1 MKKIFISLLSVF
13 AIGIVFCGTAN
24 AQTSSSAS
32 VSGGVLVATVNID
45 NAKIVSQDDRN
56 FSISFDISNRIGAQP
71 QIKYAVQLTKVSST
85 GQDVIDEKVYDEVLS
100 LGENTTVNKTI
111 NYTVPSSI
119 PAGTYELSLES
130 KNESGLILA
139 YISLGTVNIS
149 ENKTQT
155 VEIVPGSCQLT
166 VQGGSTTTDYI
177 SNGPLPI
184 TVDQKIIANCIISS
198 SFSGEI
204 SLLPNFVTMEHTV
217 FGSIVSTSGG
227 SVESINIKNGTS
239 RISVELPQ
247 TLKPEDYDV
256 EFSLISSDKSVV
268 SNKVYFDYILVGDSG
283 VIENAVFNK
292 TFYKAGDIANIQLSL
307 VTNIASISNVQPIL
321 TNNLASTSIYISI
334 TSDSGRICGSTTS
347 MELTNFP
354 NVQVPIINDC
364 SNPQANIVLSMI
376 DATGKEIVLD
386 QKNFQINTPNAQANS
401 PTKLNA
407 ETIILISA
415 GLIVVLILLA
425 IIIKR
430 KHSVI
435 QVLIIFLLSSSM
447 MFGFLNKVFADTYSW
462 SMNFTYMVKDGLY
475 CTGRSWPKG
484 TDTYYVN
491 TNVNSSSPVYNSN
504 QTISLT
510 YSINSPIIGLDP
522 SCPTSEPTAFAGMA
536 FDNTNYQYISSPW
549 GNNTYSLPSYST
561 SGTSS
566 HSMNFKFGESSG
578 QSITGNIPFTVV
590 SADQPPVGEFNP
602 ISGSLSLN
610 QITTQ
615 MANSKTSNF
624 LSFFNNIIAEVKNIG
639 TKNVF
644 ASTLRTITATA
655 GADGSI
661 NPSGTIYLPQL
672 ATQEFTIQANS
683 GYRVSNVTV
692 DGVSQGA
699 IVEYML
705 PSDFSNHTISA
716 TFVLQG
722 AGSTSGGTGTTGG
735 STGGTT
741 GGGSVGT
748 GGNTNTNTVTGTYTI
763 TLSAGSGGLISP
775 SGSQSVDPG
784 TTMPVRIVPDSGNV
798 VSSVLVDGNYVA
810 TTSSYSF
817 SRIYADHSISVTFA
831 PAPVVPKI
839 YTITASAGAGG
850 TIVSAGTW
858 NLPAGSYQTFTI
870 TPNSDY
876 TADVMVD
883 GSDKGAISTYT
894 FSNVT
899 ANHTI
904 SATFVAIPVNNPT
917 QPTQTTQTTQS
928 VTPALVSAPVSSSCR
943 VEGWV
948 CDPDDYSA
956 QLPVTISSGATTLG
970 TVIANQADW
979 YSSSSVIP
987 AIPIGT
993 SWVNQASPKTSG
1005 WSSVV
1010 YGDGKFVAVGP
1021 ANVMTSSDGINWTSV
1036 TVSGVGVSGATSV
1049 TYGGGLFVASFGTG
1063 IMTSKDGINWIGV
1076 NLPFS
1081 AVDSVAYG
1089 NGEFIVTGSG
1099 GVSKTGYDVLISS
1112 DGITWTE
1119 SDSPDLSNS
1128 TVTYGNGLFVAVADS
1143 GTNKVM
1149 TSKDGIT
1156 WTAQTIPKDDESIW
1170 WRSVNYID
1178 GQFVAVADNF
1188 LMTSPDGITW
1198 TDQTVPEGSD
1208 YSVTY
1213 GNGLFVAVGQSN
1225 VMTSPDGINWTEQ
1238 KSTGQY
1244 SWDSV
1249 AYNDGIFAAVSY
1261 DGKIMTSQSVAST
1274 TTNVSSVSCGGFPNH
1289 SYVFN
1294 IPSGSVFED
1303 GKSHPITATVQSVD
1317 YSGVPNNSNNKVW
1330 NSTLTC
1336 SSSNTGGGVFI
1347 GSSTST
1353 GQTLV
1358 NWSATAGSCSLEKN
1372 GAAAIPPISG
1382 LQGTVTPTQD
1392 DLDNGVN
1399 YVLTCLY
1406 DGNSTSATL
1415 NLYPGLRCTPS
1426 QSGNATGDTNIY
1438 VNKQMTWNLS
1448 ATDNNKSKV
1457 SGASWTGGL
1466 NSYSTIYTTIGQKSF
1481 SVSAT
1486 VGGKPASTECMTTVK
1501 LGVSTS
1507 SEI

>member
-1 MKKIFISLLSVF
+1 MKHSKILSVF
-13 AIGIVFCGTAN
+13 VIAFVFILSSITPVIAKADCNIFCHIGGAVHTVVTVVVNPVINAVAGVGEAIGGVVTTAAGAVGN
-24 AQTSSSAS
+24 AVGINNSLGQ
-32 VSGGVLVATVNID
+32 VGGSMIQDGENRLT
-45 NAKIVSQDDRN
+45 NAVTGVG
-56 FSISFDISNRIGAQP
+56 DISGSHP
-71 QIKYAVQLTKVSST
+71 VSC
-85 GQDVIDEKVYDEVLS
+85 G
-100 LGENTTVNKTI
+100 
-111 NYTVPSSI
+111 
-119 PAGTYELSLES
+119 
-130 KNESGLILA
+130 
-139 YISLGTVNIS
+139 
-149 ENKTQT
+149 
-155 VEIVPGSCQLT
+155 VE
-166 VQGGSTTTDYI
+166 
-177 SNGPLPI
+177 
-184 TVDQKIIANCIISS
+184 
-198 SFSGEI
+198 
-204 SLLPNFVTMEHTV
+204 
-217 FGSIVSTSGG
+217 
-227 SVESINIKNGTS
+227 
-239 RISVELPQ
+239 
-247 TLKPEDYDV
+247 
-256 EFSLISSDKSVV
+256 
-268 SNKVYFDYILVGDSG
+268 
-283 VIENAVFNK
+283 
-292 TFYKAGDIANIQLSL
+292 
-307 VTNIASISNVQPIL
+307 
-321 TNNLASTSIYISI
+321 
-334 TSDSGRICGSTTS
+334 
-347 MELTNFP
+347 
-354 NVQVPIINDC
+354 
-364 SNPQANIVLSMI
+364 
-376 DATGKEIVLD
+376 
-386 QKNFQINTPNAQANS
+386 
-401 PTKLNA
+401 
-407 ETIILISA
+407 
-415 GLIVVLILLA
+415 
-425 IIIKR
+425 
-430 KHSVI
+430 
-435 QVLIIFLLSSSM
+435 
-447 MFGFLNKVFADTYSW
+447 
-462 SMNFTYMVKDGLY
+462 
-475 CTGRSWPKG
+475 
-484 TDTYYVN
+484 
-491 TNVNSSSPVYNSN
+491 SSPVTLGSPV
-504 QTISLT
+504 TWHGEGEAAGEMFSFIGSDGSKVIT
-510 YSINSPIIGLDP
+510 YSAATQNNNGEIKYSY
-522 SCPTSEPTAFAGMA
+522 TY
-536 FDNTNYQYISSPW
+536 NTP
-549 GNNTYSLPSYST
+549 GTYSMTINAS
-561 SGTSS
+561 
-566 HSMNFKFGESSG
+566 
-578 QSITGNIPFTVV
+578 NIALGRLSDGICNATVV
-590 SADQPPVGEFNP
+590 VVPKNSTADQPPVGEFNP

-917 QPTQTTQTTQS
+917 QPTQPTQTTQS

-970 TVIANQADW
+970 TITANQADW
-979 YSSSSVIP
+979 
-987 AIPIGT
+987 
-993 SWVNQASPKTSG
+993 
-1005 WSSVV
+1005 
-1010 YGDGKFVAVGP
+1010 
-1021 ANVMTSSDGINWTSV
+1021 
-1036 TVSGVGVSGATSV
+1036 
-1049 TYGGGLFVASFGTG
+1049 
-1063 IMTSKDGINWIGV
+1063 
-1076 NLPFS
+1076 
-1081 AVDSVAYG
+1081 
-1089 NGEFIVTGSG
+1089 
-1099 GVSKTGYDVLISS
+1099 
-1112 DGITWTE
+1112 
-1119 SDSPDLSNS
+1119 S
-1128 TVTYGNGLFVAVADS
+1128 TD
-1143 GTNKVM
+1143 
-1149 TSKDGIT
+1149 
-1156 WTAQTIPKDDESIW
+1156 
-1170 WRSVNYID
+1170 
-1178 GQFVAVADNF
+1178 
-1188 LMTSPDGITW
+1188 
-1198 TDQTVPEGSD
+1198 
-1208 YSVTY
+1208 
-1213 GNGLFVAVGQSN
+1213 
-1225 VMTSPDGINWTEQ
+1225 
-1238 KSTGQY
+1238 
-1244 SWDSV
+1244 
-1249 AYNDGIFAAVSY
+1249 
-1261 DGKIMTSQSVAST
+1261 
-1274 TTNVSSVSCGGFPNH
+1274 VSCGGFPNH

-1303 GKSHPITATVQSVD
+1303 GKSHSITATVQSVD
-1317 YSGVPNNSNNKVW
+1317 YSGVSNSLNNKVW
-1330 NSTLTC
+1330 NSTLIC
-1336 SSSNTGGGVFI
+1336 SPTGNASMSV
-1347 GSSTST
+1347 STST
-1353 GQTLV
+1353 GKTV
-1358 NWSATAGSCSLEKN
+1358 VEWSTPAPTDSCSVTEN
-1372 GAAAIPPISG
+1372 GGAAISLPG
-1382 LQGTVTPTQD
+1382 LNGDIIPTQD
-1392 DLDNGVN
+1392 ELDNGVK
-1399 YVLTCLY
+1399 YILTCVN
-1406 DGNSTSATL
+1406 GGIATL